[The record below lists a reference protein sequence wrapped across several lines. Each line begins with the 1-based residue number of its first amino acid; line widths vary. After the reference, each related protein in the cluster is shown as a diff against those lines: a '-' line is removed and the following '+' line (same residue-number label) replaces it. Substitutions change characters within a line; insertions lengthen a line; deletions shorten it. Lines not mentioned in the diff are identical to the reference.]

1 MVVEPIVPI
10 PPTPISLI
18 LMVPNRFVRVMGSA
32 EAAETNESKL
42 KINAKIVTLL
52 ILIFNSP
59 YIFIAANPLH
69 V

>member
-1 MVVEPIVPI
+1 
-10 PPTPISLI
+10 
-18 LMVPNRFVRVMGSA
+18 MGSA
-32 EAAETNESKL
+32 DAAETNESKL